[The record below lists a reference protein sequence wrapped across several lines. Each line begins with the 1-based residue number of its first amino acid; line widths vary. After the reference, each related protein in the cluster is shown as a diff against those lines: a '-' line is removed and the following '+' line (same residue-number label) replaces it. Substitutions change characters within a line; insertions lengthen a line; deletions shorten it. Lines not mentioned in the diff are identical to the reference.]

1 MICPNCVFSLGEN
14 INTIK
19 DNYILFMKMAY
30 IYEDSKSYKLL
41 NNTILS
47 PYGKKMIK
55 RTAFIMFL
63 VRTPLNALY

>member
-1 MICPNCVFSLGEN
+1 
-14 INTIK
+14 
-19 DNYILFMKMAY
+19 MKMAY
-30 IYEDSKSYKLL
+30 ICEDSKSYKLL

-63 VRTPLNALY
+63 DVRTPLNALY